1 MLLNAKQTAKK
12 MGITYATFV
21 YWKKT
26 HPENLPTPVRFNG
39 GADRYD
45 ENDIQAFI
53 DSRKGSLVQPAST
66 SVSKTEDG
74 GSSPPDPE

>member
-53 DSRKGSLVQPAST
+53 DSRKGNLVQPAST

>member
-53 DSRKGSLVQPAST
+53 DSRKGNLVQTAST
-66 SVSKTEDG
+66 SASKAEDG
-74 GSSPPDPE
+74 GSNPPDPE